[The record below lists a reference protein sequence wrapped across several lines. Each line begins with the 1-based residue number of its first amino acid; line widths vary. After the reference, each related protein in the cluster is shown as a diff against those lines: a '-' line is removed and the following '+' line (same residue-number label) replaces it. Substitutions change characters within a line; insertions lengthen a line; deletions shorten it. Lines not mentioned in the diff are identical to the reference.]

1 MSFWNLEDGT
11 SAADTGTEYE
21 IPGGGNLEPIP
32 NESNVLSIVDE
43 AKWDEKNDAK
53 YISLRWTVLAP
64 DEYKNRKIFQKLWVL
79 DDDPSA
85 KDKEA
90 AKKKR
95 DKAKRMLGAIDANAG
110 GNLTKAGDM
119 PSDSA
124 LQQHLMN
131 KPMIIKC
138 MIWEMPDRENPG
150 EKIKGNWIAA
160 VAPASKGVDVK
171 AAAPAKPKPAAQAG
185 AGSFDMDDEIP
196 F

>member
-32 NESNVLSIVDE
+32 SDSNVLAIIDE

-53 YISLRWTVLAP
+53 FISLRWTVLAP
-64 DEYKNRKIFQKLWVL
+64 DEYKNRKIFHKLWVL
-79 DDDPSA
+79 DDDPNA

-110 GNLTKAGDM
+110 GNLAKAAQM

-138 MIWEMPDRENPG
+138 MIYEMPDRENPG

-171 AAAPAKPKPAAQAG
+171 AAPPAKPKAAAQAA